1 MIYQK
6 LSVVV
11 IVRVLGLLINCVVL
25 AFACLYYKD
34 VIVIANLLFVLSLQT
49 YFFIRKLNSVNQDL
63 ENFFKAIRNND
74 SSIKFQTRQSK
85 LGYNQLFTQFD
96 LINESIRNIKIENEN
111 RNQYFKVLVEHV
123 GVGLISFNEKGKVL
137 LFNRAAKEI
146 FNKPNL
152 FHIQHLDRIQDGI
165 SSLITE
171 LLPSEQKLISLYRNH
186 EMIQLSVKATK
197 LKMSDENVTLVSFQN
212 IKTELDDKELD
223 AWQKLIRVLTHEI
236 MNSISPVNSSLSTLI
251 DFYRNEDT
259 NQQIPIEEVDAEMIA
274 DTVTGLEII
283 DDRIKGM
290 LDFVNRFR
298 DIAIVPKLNIQLVD
312 VHERTA
318 NLANLFSEKF
328 RDSNIEFSLFCREEN
343 VEINVD
349 PVLLDQILINLL
361 TNSIQAFHGTEDKKI
376 SLRIE
381 RNEDARV
388 FIEIEDNGC
397 GIEKNLQDEIFV
409 PFFTTKADGSGVG
422 LSFSRQLMRL
432 HGGTLSFKSVP
443 NKQTLF
449 RLQF

>member
-6 LSVVV
+6 LFTVV

-25 AFACLYYKD
+25 AFAWFSYYD
-34 VIVIANLLFVLSLQT
+34 VIVIANLLIVLSLQT

-74 SSIKFQTRQSK
+74 STIKFKNRRSN

-96 LINESIRNIKIENEN
+96 LINESIRDIKIENEN

-137 LFNRAAKEI
+137 LFNSTAKEI

-165 SSLITE
+165 SSFITE
-171 LLPSEQKLISLYRNH
+171 LRPSEQKLISLYRNN

-197 LKMSDENVTLVSFQN
+197 LKMSDENLTLVSFQN
-212 IKTELDDKELD
+212 IKNELDDKELD
-223 AWQKLIRVLTHEI
+223 SWQKLIRVLTHEI

-259 NQQIPIEEVDAEMIA
+259 NQQIPIEEVDAGMIT
-274 DTVTGLEII
+274 DTVKGLEII
-283 DDRIKGM
+283 DERIKGM

-298 DIAIVPKLNIQLVD
+298 DIAIIPKPNIQLVD
-312 VHERTA
+312 IHKRIA
-318 NLANLFSEKF
+318 NIANLFSEKF
-328 RDSNIEFSLFCREEN
+328 RNSNIELSIICEEKK

-349 PVLLDQILINLL
+349 PVLLDQILINLI
-361 TNSIQAFHGTEDKKI
+361 TNAIQAVQGTEHGRI
-376 SLRIE
+376 ILRIE
-381 RNEDARV
+381 RNEEARV
-388 FIEIEDNGC
+388 FVEVEDNGC
-397 GIEKNLQDEIFV
+397 GIDKSLQDEIFV
-409 PFFTTKADGSGVG
+409 PFFTTKKNGSGVG
-422 LSFSRQLMRL
+422 LSLSRQLMRL
-432 HGGTLSFKSVP
+432 HGGTISFRSIP

-449 RLQF
+449 KLQF